1 MEAKV
6 SSHLKMGEMV
16 LVNFF
21 DTRGIHFA
29 HGDGYVRYQN
39 MTVSEQQ

>member
-6 SSHLKMGEMV
+6 SSHLKMGQMA
-16 LVNFF
+16 LVHLF
-21 DTRGIHFA
+21 DPRGIHFA

-39 MTVSEQQ
+39 MTMSEQR